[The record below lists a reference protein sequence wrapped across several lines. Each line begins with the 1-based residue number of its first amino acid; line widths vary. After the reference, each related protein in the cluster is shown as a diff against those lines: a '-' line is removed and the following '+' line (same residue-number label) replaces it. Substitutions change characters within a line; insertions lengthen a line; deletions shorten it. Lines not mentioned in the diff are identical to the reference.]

1 MLSEDPPTEDIHL
14 LEKLPQ
20 KAQRPTT
27 FAYNCLRRL
36 KVMYITSHLDP
47 TPSVLP
53 PDPHDR
59 PDHQGQDTHHHSQ
72 DQERSVLLP
81 YLYSRRKIGVLS
93 SVPLRSRRY
102 LTGHIEIGTYQRG
115 QGEDGYQN
123 DQAHG
128 HRNRSVD
135 HRCAAIVTEEEVFLL
150 RFSPRLHRGAD
161 VQEFIN
167 QLVV

>member
-1 MLSEDPPTEDIHL
+1 MCI
-14 LEKLPQ
+14 
-20 KAQRPTT
+20 T
-27 FAYNCLRRL
+27 F
-36 KVMYITSHLDP
+36 HLDP
-47 TPSVLP
+47 TPSAIS

-81 YLYSRRKIGVLS
+81 YLYPRRKIGVLS

-128 HRNRSVD
+128 HRNRGVD
-135 HRCAAIVTEEEVFLL
+135 HRYAAIVKGEEVSLL

-161 VQEFIN
+161 IQEFVN